1 MAASVLKEFAK
12 TELKL
17 LKEQEKYRIRY
28 AENVREQ
35 YHEIRRIRHDTGA
48 HFGSF
53 KEFIRKLVDAF
64 LDFVILIFPA

>member
-1 MAASVLKEFAK
+1 MKMHFDFFCTCDILPTTIFN
-12 TELKL
+12 L
-17 LKEQEKYRIRY
+17 LKTMRLLLLCEQIF
-28 AENVREQ
+28 
-35 YHEIRRIRHDTGA
+35 DFLTGA